1 MMDVE
6 QRHELLRNDAHS
18 IAQAMIRFGLAEL
31 ISFHIPSYWPSDVI
45 GYGDVAF
52 TIDEQITSDE
62 SLYEAGFIPEAVPD
76 EFLDENDESPE
87 VFGARITSDIAGELS
102 PVIRELIPDT
112 LVNLV
117 AHRVVR
123 SVVDHNRDRNSEE
136 PEDWHVSILAERLR
150 KTLQDHLAHVIS
162 AEVAHVV
169 ENNAESASARL
180 LLTESVSSP
189 MNEEREILEK
199 NARDNSEFMQRIDA
213 CIEWSIEEGME
224 AYVLA
229 ADTTYNLLR
238 GNREV

>member
-1 MMDVE
+1 M
-6 QRHELLRNDAHS
+6 
-18 IAQAMIRFGLAEL
+18 
-31 ISFHIPSYWPSDVI
+31 
-45 GYGDVAF
+45 
-52 TIDEQITSDE
+52 
-62 SLYEAGFIPEAVPD
+62 PD

-180 LLTESVSSP
+180 LFTESVSSP